1 MKTLAAL
8 TLAAGLTVAAFPS
21 PSGAETLRIMGDEA
35 MGLTTTVTGDGSVTK
50 VAIASFDGLLAD
62 VEGSNRVLGRAQFTM
77 TMVTS
82 GDELRSARITYTQ
95 SGRRAQS
102 VTITIDPCWLQLSN
116 ERDFTAEDFG
126 ADVREEIGGA
136 AFGGTRSD
144 GEQVARA
151 APGPPRR
158 PHRRGQPQG
167 RRGAGAAPLL
177 AESASPMA
185 TKPAQ

>member
-62 VEGSNRVLGRAQFTM
+62 VEGSNRVLRRAQFTM

-126 ADVREEIGGA
+126 EDVREEIEEALPSGA
-136 AFGGTRSD
+136 LDTTIGKWL
-144 GEQVARA
+144 EQRLALLAARIAVANLKA
-151 APGPPRR
+151 GVVLVPPR
-158 PHRRGQPQG
+158 
-167 RRGAGAAPLL
+167 
-177 AESASPMA
+177 S
-185 TKPAQ
+185 

>member
-1 MKTLAAL
+1 MKTLAVL
-8 TLAAGLTVAAFPS
+8 TLAAGLTIAAFPS
-21 PSGAETLRIMGDEA
+21 PSGAETLRTMGDEA

-126 ADVREEIGGA
+126 ADVREEIEEALPPGA
-136 AFGGTRSD
+136 LDPTIGKWL
-144 GEQVARA
+144 EQRLALLAARIAVANLKA
-151 APGPPRR
+151 GVVLVPPR
-158 PHRRGQPQG
+158 
-167 RRGAGAAPLL
+167 
-177 AESASPMA
+177 S
-185 TKPAQ
+185 

>member
-126 ADVREEIGGA
+126 ADVREEIEEALPSRALDPTVSKWLEQRLALLA
-136 AFGGTRSD
+136 ARIA
-144 GEQVARA
+144 VANLKA
-151 APGPPRR
+151 GVVLVPPR
-158 PHRRGQPQG
+158 
-167 RRGAGAAPLL
+167 
-177 AESASPMA
+177 S
-185 TKPAQ
+185 

>member
-8 TLAAGLTVAAFPS
+8 MLGAGLTVAAFPS

-126 ADVREEIGGA
+126 ADVREEIEEALPPGA
-136 AFGGTRSD
+136 LDPTVSKWL
-144 GEQVARA
+144 EQRLALLAARIAVANLKA
-151 APGPPRR
+151 GVVLVPPR
-158 PHRRGQPQG
+158 
-167 RRGAGAAPLL
+167 
-177 AESASPMA
+177 S
-185 TKPAQ
+185 

>member
-1 MKTLAAL
+1 MKPLAAL

-62 VEGSNRVLGRAQFTM
+62 VEGSTRVLGRAQFTM
-77 TMVTS
+77 TMITN

-102 VTITIDPCWLQLSN
+102 VTITIDPCWLHLSDD
-116 ERDFTAEDFG
+116 RDFTAEDFG
-126 ADVREEIGGA
+126 ADVREEIEDALPAGA
-136 AFGGTRSD
+136 LDPTVSKWL
-144 GEQVARA
+144 EQRLALLAARIAVANLKA
-151 APGPPRR
+151 GVVLVPPR
-158 PHRRGQPQG
+158 
-167 RRGAGAAPLL
+167 
-177 AESASPMA
+177 S
-185 TKPAQ
+185 

>member
-8 TLAAGLTVAAFPS
+8 TFAAGLTVAAFPS

-126 ADVREEIGGA
+126 ADVREEIEEALPPGA
-136 AFGGTRSD
+136 LDPTVSKWL
-144 GEQVARA
+144 EQRLALLAARIAVANLKA
-151 APGPPRR
+151 GVVLMPPR
-158 PHRRGQPQG
+158 
-167 RRGAGAAPLL
+167 
-177 AESASPMA
+177 S
-185 TKPAQ
+185 

>member
-126 ADVREEIGGA
+126 ADVREEIEEALPPGA
-136 AFGGTRSD
+136 LDPTVSKWL
-144 GEQVARA
+144 EQRLALLAARIAVANLKA
-151 APGPPRR
+151 GVVLMPPR
-158 PHRRGQPQG
+158 
-167 RRGAGAAPLL
+167 
-177 AESASPMA
+177 S
-185 TKPAQ
+185 

>member
-1 MKTLAAL
+1 MKTLAVL

-50 VAIASFDGLLAD
+50 VAIAAFDGLLAD

-95 SGRRAQS
+95 AGRRAQS

-126 ADVREEIGGA
+126 ADVREEIEEALPSGA
-136 AFGGTRSD
+136 LDPTVSKWL
-144 GEQVARA
+144 EQRLALLAARIAVANLKA
-151 APGPPRR
+151 GVVLVPPR
-158 PHRRGQPQG
+158 
-167 RRGAGAAPLL
+167 
-177 AESASPMA
+177 S
-185 TKPAQ
+185 